1 VLLIPRA
8 NDWGF
13 CSDFFGDFTG
23 EVRSLRQI
31 NLENEAIVEK
41 VAGTTLDKIAPTK
54 DLPLSSESL
63 PNDQTKLDQYCWNCE

>member
-1 VLLIPRA
+1 
-8 NDWGF
+8 
-13 CSDFFGDFTG
+13 
-23 EVRSLRQI
+23 
-31 NLENEAIVEK
+31 VEK